1 MSLGVLNNVS
11 SLSAQNQLSMTNA
24 SLQKT
29 LYRLSSGS
37 KLNSGADDAAGLSI
51 ANGMAA
57 NITALTQSSS
67 NATNG
72 VGKLQVADGALSQ
85 ITTLLNRAVTLATE
99 SANDTVTASQ
109 RTALNTEFSSIK
121 TEIDNIGKQTTFNG
135 SAVFA
140 GGTANY
146 AQATVTA
153 AAPAGLASAIT
164 GALKLTWGAG
174 GAGQTFTSTATG
186 TVANLIND
194 INTNSGGSLVGSL
207 DANGALL
214 ITATDGSEISAATEL
229 KDNTSTLTIG
239 GGSALAAT
247 AAPTNSSTFSVFLSD
262 GTSIGTGSIST
273 TLGQVDSN
281 HMNGVSLQAN
291 DLTSAATAKAALTTI
306 NSAIAQVAALR
317 GNIGASINQ
326 LNAAVNVENNQ
337 IQNLTSAQDSISSA
351 DISTEVSNMTKY
363 NVLTQTGISAL
374 SQSNQMQQGLLK
386 LLQ

>member
-51 ANGMAA
+51 ANGLAA

-72 VGKLQVADGALSQ
+72 VGKLQVGDGALSQ

-109 RTALNTEFSSIK
+109 RTALDTEFKSIK
-121 TEIDNIGKQTTFNG
+121 TEIDNIGGQTTYNG

-140 GGTANY
+140 GGTVNNSQVKISSAT
-146 AQATVTA
+146 QAAGIATAVT
-153 AAPAGLASAIT
+153 GQVL
-164 GALKLTWGAG
+164 LKWGASS
-174 GAGQTFTSTATG
+174 TFASSASDK
-186 TVANLIND
+186 TVGDLISD
-194 INTNSGGSLVGSL
+194 INTNSKGALVASL
-207 DANGALL
+207 DGTGNLL
-214 ITATDGSEISAATEL
+214 VASTDGLANATNPL
-229 KDNTSTLTIG
+229 ADNTSTLKIG
-239 GGSALAAT
+239 TDSATDTATGGL
-247 AAPTNSSTFSVFLSD
+247 TNTSSFNVFLSD
-262 GTSIGTGSIST
+262 GTSTGTGSIST
-273 TLGQVDSN
+273 ALGALSSAN
-281 HMNGVSLQAN
+281 MNGASIGSN
-291 DLTSAATAKAALTTI
+291 DLTSTTNAKAALNSI
-306 NSAIAQVAALR
+306 NTAIAQVAALR

-337 IQNLTSAQDSISSA
+337 IQNLTSAQDNISSA

>member
-1 MSLGVLNNVS
+1 MSLGVLNNIS

-51 ANGMAA
+51 ANGLAA
-57 NITALTQSSS
+57 NITALTQSSA

-72 VGKLQVADGALSQ
+72 VGKLQVGDGSLSQ

-99 SANDTVTASQ
+99 SANDTVTAGQ
-109 RTALNTEFSSIK
+109 RTALNTEFASIK
-121 TEIDNIGKQTTFNG
+121 TEIDNIGKQTTYNG

-140 GGTANY
+140 GGSANY
-146 AQATVTA
+146 AEAGVGSGTA
-153 AAPAGLASAIT
+153 AGLATAVDT
-164 GALKLTWGAG
+164 GKLKVKWGA
-174 GAGQTFTSTATG
+174 TSWASSG
-186 TVANLIND
+186 NDKTVGDLIND
-194 INTNSGGSLVGSL
+194 VNASGKLIASL
-207 DANGALL
+207 DGSGNLL
-214 ITATDGSEISAATEL
+214 ITATDGSAVAAGTQVQDNGSDIKFAGTAATV
-229 KDNTSTLTIG
+229 
-239 GGSALAAT
+239 T
-247 AAPTNSSTFSVFLSD
+247 AAPSNSSAFNVFLSD
-262 GTSIGTGSIST
+262 GTSTGTGNIST
-273 TLGQVDSN
+273 TLGSLDSGN
-281 HMNGVSLQAN
+281 MNGASLGGT
-291 DLTSAATAKAALTTI
+291 DLTSASTAKSALNAI
-306 NSAIAQVAALR
+306 NTAIAQVAALR

-337 IQNLTSAQDSISSA
+337 IQNLTSAQDNISSA